1 MVTKSYEPSHSCFI
15 SVGARAVVKS
25 VKEGTG
31 RLAQR
36 VLDIGKIGAFWIGVF
51 VAVKFV
57 LESSSN

>member
-1 MVTKSYEPSHSCFI
+1 MKSCELTHDCFKLT
-15 SVGARAVVKS
+15 GARAVVKS

-36 VLDIGKIGAFWIGVF
+36 VLDIGKVGAFWIGVF
-51 VAVKFV
+51 IAVKFV

>member
-1 MVTKSYEPSHSCFI
+1 MVTMSYEPSDGCLVFA
-15 SVGARAVVKS
+15 GARAVVKS

>member
-1 MVTKSYEPSHSCFI
+1 MLLLSPLRDGCA
-15 SVGARAVVKS
+15 GARAVVKS

>member
-1 MVTKSYEPSHSCFI
+1 MGSGCA
-15 SVGARAVVKS
+15 GARAVVKS

-36 VLDIGKIGAFWIGVF
+36 VLDIGKVGAFWIGVF